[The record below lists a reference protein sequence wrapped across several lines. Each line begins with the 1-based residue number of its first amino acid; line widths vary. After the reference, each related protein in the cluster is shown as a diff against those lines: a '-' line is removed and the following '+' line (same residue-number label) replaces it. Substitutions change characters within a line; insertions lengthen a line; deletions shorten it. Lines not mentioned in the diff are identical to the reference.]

1 MLYNKRRMLCKLVL
15 RGDRMYIKSIL
26 KTLCI
31 IIITISIILCLDN
44 MVFAIDTDYFEPD
57 MQENQDELN
66 SRVGKIFGIV
76 STIGTI
82 MSVIIIMIIG
92 VRYMVGS
99 IEEKA
104 EYKKTIVTYLIG
116 AVLLFGATTLP
127 SIIYNIMYP
136 EETTSSGGGPGDSRP
151 VTVYLDK

>member
-1 MLYNKRRMLCKLVL
+1 MS
-15 RGDRMYIKSIL
+15 IKSIL

-31 IIITISIILCLDN
+31 IIITISIILCLDKI
-44 MVFAIDTDYFEPD
+44 VFAMDTDYFEPSIQD
-57 MQENQDELN
+57 NQDELN

-76 STIGTI
+76 SAIGTI

-104 EYKKTIVTYLIG
+104 EYKKTILTYLIG

-127 SIIYNIMYP
+127 SMVYNIMYP
-136 EETTSSGGGPGDSRP
+136 EEKTPNRGGPGGFKP
-151 VTVYLDK
+151 GTVYMDK